1 MTGEMLQIGRAPAD
15 WFDPELRRYSSMNAV
30 IASLVR
36 CSPRFSL
43 SRVLT
48 FDSPLGGYFN
58 TSIAVSLGRAPC
70 FRRLTNYQLSG
81 PSTCDKFSLPIDC
94 EVRLE

>member
-1 MTGEMLQIGRAPAD
+1 MQSSLYCSAWSKYHDA
-15 WFDPELRRYSSMNAV
+15 LRT
-30 IASLVR
+30 ASLVR